1 MNNIPAHIDMIPAMS
16 DTSIASVRD
25 LESAILEHEQ
35 VPVVTQHIIHAGVYM
50 RTIAM
55 PPGSLL
61 AGALIKIGTS
71 LIISGDVTIYTEGG
85 PRRFTGYHVLP
96 ASAGRKQA
104 ILAHD
109 YTDMTMLFGTDATT
123 VEEAEEQ
130 FTDELSILASRKDDN
145 ANIILVTGE

>member
-1 MNNIPAHIDMIPAMS
+1 VNNIAPHVNTIPAMS
-16 DTSIASVRD
+16 DVSIASVRE
-25 LESAILEHEQ
+25 LEASILEHEQ

-50 RTIAM
+50 RTITM
-55 PPGSLL
+55 VPGSLL
-61 AGALIKIGTS
+61 AGALIKISTT
-71 LIISGDVTIYTEGG
+71 LIVSGDVTVYTEGG
-85 PRRFTGYHVLP
+85 PCRFAGYHVLP

-123 VEEAEEQ
+123 VEDAEAQ

-145 ANIILVTGE
+145 ANTILVTGE